1 MRLEIATYDD
11 STSLSA
17 NSRSRSFLIFGE
29 SFAVLLFFL
38 PSTLLRGRTVDV
50 EETFDELCLLIKV
63 DVVLELLPE
72 GIDDEL
78 TDICS
83 CSPGLFDSELCLLV
97 TFTWELCVDCLPIV
111 TSSWTDFPNPDLPS
125 DFVAG
130 AIIGWLTL
138 DSKDGPPM

>member
-17 NSRSRSFLIFGE
+17 NSKSRSFLIFGE

-38 PSTLLRGRTVDV
+38 PSTLLRVKTVDV

-63 DVVLELLPE
+63 GVVLELLE
-72 GIDDEL
+72 GTDVEL

-83 CSPGLFDSELCLLV
+83 CSPGLFDSELRLLV
-97 TFTWELCVDCLPIV
+97 TFTWELCVD
-111 TSSWTDFPNPDLPS
+111 
-125 DFVAG
+125 
-130 AIIGWLTL
+130 
-138 DSKDGPPM
+138 